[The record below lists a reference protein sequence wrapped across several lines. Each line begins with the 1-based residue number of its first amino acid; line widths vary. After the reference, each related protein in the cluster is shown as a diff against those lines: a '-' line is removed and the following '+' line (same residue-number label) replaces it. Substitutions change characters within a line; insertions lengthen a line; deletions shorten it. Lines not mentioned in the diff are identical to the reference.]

1 MLGGADRGSP
11 AFSPPIR
18 ENGGLVTRKTSGRI
32 VGKLPGIFSVWFAR
46 QIGIGAAVTHRPLPH
61 HRAYGSVH
69 GGSIGYASNPRLTT
83 EDRGTGSKH
92 SIARPRELWTGPST
106 TDRDRCRRCY
116 PQAAGALPVRAVP
129 RGDDGRFSTVA
140 TSRFAVAAGP
150 TE

>member
-1 MLGGADRGSP
+1 MRKSTRSKPSPRPRPEGHPGRPTGSWDQSV
-11 AFSPPIR
+11 ANFRVAR
-18 ENGGLVTRKTSGRI
+18 EN
-32 VGKLPGIFSVWFAR
+32 
-46 QIGIGAAVTHRPLPH
+46 GIGAAVTHRPLPH